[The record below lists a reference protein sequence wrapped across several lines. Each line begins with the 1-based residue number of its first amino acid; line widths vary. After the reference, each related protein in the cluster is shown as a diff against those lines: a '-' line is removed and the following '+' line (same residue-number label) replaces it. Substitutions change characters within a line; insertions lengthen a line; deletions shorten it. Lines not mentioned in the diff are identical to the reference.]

1 MTVNTHERD
10 MNYYLKHR
18 TPINAKCIKPGDEKD
33 HEVRLCS
40 KVIITD
46 DPECYC
52 QAYTHPDAKW
62 RISDCMLADS
72 FLKNIIVDQKGEKF
86 TRVGQQKQS
95 KKKKSRR

>member
-1 MTVNTHERD
+1 MGVNTYQRD

-52 QAYTHPDAKW
+52 QAYIHPDAKW
-62 RISDCMLADS
+62 RGNYCPLADS
-72 FLKNIIVDQKGEKF
+72 FLQINLVDQKKENF
-86 TRVGQQKQS
+86 ARVGQQKQS
-95 KKKKSRR
+95 KKKKSRK